1 MQAPVPVA
9 LTQAQVA
16 AVVTVE
22 AAVRVGDTP
31 VEVAVRVED
40 TPVVEEA
47 VPVVA
52 DSPVVDVPAAE
63 VPALA
68 DKPFYG

>member
-1 MQAPVPVA
+1 MA
-9 LTQAQVA
+9 
-16 AVVTVE
+16 
-22 AAVRVGDTP
+22 
-31 VEVAVRVED
+31 EVAVRVGD

-52 DSPVVDVPAAE
+52 DSPVADVPAAE
-63 VPALA
+63 VQARA

>member
-1 MQAPVPVA
+1 MA
-9 LTQAQVA
+9 
-16 AVVTVE
+16 
-22 AAVRVGDTP
+22 
-31 VEVAVRVED
+31 EVAVRVED

-52 DSPVVDVPAAE
+52 DSPVADVPAAE

-68 DKPFYG
+68 DKPFNG

>member
-16 AVVTVE
+16 AVVTEE
-22 AAVRVGDTP
+22 AAVRVEDTP

-40 TPVVEEA
+40 
-47 VPVVA
+47 
-52 DSPVVDVPAAE
+52 SPVADVPAAE
-63 VPALA
+63 VQARA

>member
-1 MQAPVPVA
+1 MEV
-9 LTQAQVA
+9 
-16 AVVTVE
+16 
-22 AAVRVGDTP
+22 AVRAGDTP

-52 DSPVVDVPAAE
+52 DSPVADVPAVE
-63 VPALA
+63 VPARA